1 VRGVVILVA
10 VIGIVTLLAGVVINA
25 AIGNS
30 AGPSATPT
38 TASVVMP
45 IATATPA
52 GDVRSTPWAATAT
65 PGGIVVPRPTAAPGA
80 PQTPI
85 ETPSSLPPLP
95 DVAQPELVSL
105 TVGLARVRDFY
116 SEAHAHGSFTVRWRP
131 GAFPP
136 ERAAMIAE
144 IAAESLDEVNRLLG
158 TNDYE
163 PMEIFLADQLFAEE
177 CWGCQGFAAS
187 DLRQVFILQDGSVA
201 DDELPVLLVHEIG
214 HVIAG
219 LHVALPHSLFF
230 AEGLAVWISDAD
242 MTAAG
247 YVSALQTAAWA
258 HRAGILPGLEALRQ
272 AGYEG
277 RVRARVEYD
286 GAASFTFFFIESY
299 GMDAYKEIYALTPP
313 EYVIGKDWDELER
326 EWRAYLESWADVQIN
341 GIGANE
347 WWYVAQAVAAGYT
360 RLYND
365 PGSVSVEQ
373 YAALVQARLELNRG
387 NVPAAIALVN
397 LSGLA
402 PGLAN

>member
-1 VRGVVILVA
+1 MLVLVA
-10 VIGIVTLLAGVVINA
+10 VIAIVTLLAGVVLKA
-25 AIGNS
+25 AIGNEPGIAAPTPS
-30 AGPSATPT
+30 NAGI
-38 TASVVMP
+38 MP

-52 GDVRSTPWAATAT
+52 GESQRWPAAGTAT
-65 PGGIVVPRPTAAPGA
+65 PGGIVVPQPTPEPGA
-80 PQTPI
+80 T
-85 ETPSSLPPLP
+85 SLPFQPPASLP
-95 DVAQPELVSL
+95 DLPQVAPPELVSL

-116 SEAHAHGSFTVRWRP
+116 AEEHVHGNFTVRWRP

-136 ERAAMIAE
+136 ERAALVAG
-144 IAAESLDEVNRLLG
+144 IAATALDDVNRLLG
-158 TNDYE
+158 THDYD
-163 PMEIFLADQLFAEE
+163 PIEIFLADRLFAEE

-247 YVSALQTAAWA
+247 YISALQTAAWA
-258 HRAGILPGLEALRQ
+258 HRAGLLPTIRELRQ

-286 GAASFTFFFIESY
+286 GAAAFTLFFIETY

-313 EYVIGKDWDELER
+313 EYVVGKDWDALET
-326 EWRAYLESWADVQIN
+326 EWRAYLERWADNQVN
-341 GIGANE
+341 GVGAVD
-347 WWYVAQAVAAGYT
+347 WWHVAQAVSAGFV

-365 PGSVSVEQ
+365 PTTVSVEQ

-387 NVPAAIALVN
+387 NLPTAIALMN
-397 LSGLA
+397 ASNLA